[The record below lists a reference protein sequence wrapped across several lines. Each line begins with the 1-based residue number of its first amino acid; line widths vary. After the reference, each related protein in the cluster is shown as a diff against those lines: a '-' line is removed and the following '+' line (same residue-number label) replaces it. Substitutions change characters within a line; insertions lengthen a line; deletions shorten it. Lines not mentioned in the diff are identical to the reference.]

1 MAPRARLDS
10 ETEIARIGVRVEQLE
25 KESEAGEREHE
36 RLQEDYGKV
45 IAALAGL
52 ESDVKVIRSQ
62 LDTAEKSSAAG
73 PGLLG
78 VTVVLAQALAEVVKY
93 FLHLHQ

>member
-25 KESEAGEREHE
+25 QESAAGEREHE

-45 IAALAGL
+45 IRALAGL
-52 ESDVKVIRSQ
+52 EGDVKVIRSQ

-73 PGLLG
+73 PGIMG
-78 VTVVLAQALAEVVKY
+78 VTIILAQALAEAVKY
-93 FLHLHQ
+93 FVHLH